1 MECWGECFFLGMFGH
16 LCLEVEHHKC
26 STVVAIVNSQLET
39 EPGKKCVIVKMFI
52 ETFVL
57 FYS

>member
-26 STVVAIVNSQLET
+26 STVVAIVNSQLEI
-39 EPGKKCVIVKMFI
+39 EPGKKCVTVKMFI

-57 FYS
+57 F

>member
-39 EPGKKCVIVKMFI
+39 EPDAPERRPRFFQFPAAVQA
-52 ETFVL
+52 T
-57 FYS
+57 